1 MTRGVSAPESRFTS
15 SHGAHPSGHST
26 HVGYPCP
33 MTSSW
38 ANDALSRTQLL
49 VGDLAEHAD
58 WQDFYDTY
66 LQRDFSNTLSMQTMA
81 LPTSEL
87 VQQMQAALQ
96 SGHTRDLTHWC
107 ETAHR
112 SGFAAIGPLDEVYAD
127 SSISL
132 AKRARKI
139 IAAHAVLLSLSGTAL
154 VYLRD
159 LLGLALLPSPT
170 LNQIRHELAD
180 AQSLSKRLYD
190 GITRL
195 VRARESHPAFAT
207 DAAQQALALTEG
219 VVCIAR
225 TAAQTDASPLTMQ
238 SGRVVCLANLSPEE
252 QLVSVDWRALLGT
265 RNAVRDLLNGT
276 RFNVHG
282 PSLALQ
288 AYQVMW
294 VTV

>member
-1 MTRGVSAPESRFTS
+1 
-15 SHGAHPSGHST
+15 
-26 HVGYPCP
+26 
-33 MTSSW
+33 MTSSR
-38 ANDALSRTQLL
+38 ATDAPSRTQLL

-58 WQDFYDTY
+58 WQDFYEAH
-66 LQRDFSNTLSMQTMA
+66 LQRDFPNTLSTQTMA

-87 VQQMQAALQ
+87 VQQMQAALH

-107 ETAHR
+107 ETGHHA
-112 SGFAAIGPLDEVYAD
+112 GFAAIGPLDGIYAD
-127 SSISL
+127 TAMGL
-132 AKRARKI
+132 ATRARKV

-154 VYLRD
+154 IYLRD
-159 LLGLALLPSPT
+159 LFGLALLPSPT
-170 LNQIRHELAD
+170 LNQIRHALAET
-180 AQSLSKRLYD
+180 QSMSKRLYD
-190 GITRL
+190 GITKL
-195 VRARESHPAFAT
+195 VRVRESHPAFANT
-207 DAAQQALALTEG
+207 VAQQALDLAQG
-219 VVCIAR
+219 VVCVVR
-225 TAAQTDASPLTMQ
+225 TAPQTDASPLAMQ
-238 SGRVVCLANLSPEE
+238 TGRVVCLTNLSPEE